1 MIFLTLQLR
10 RTNEGVSASLLKEG
24 KALTPEVISADLSDV
39 DLETLRT
46 ELTEGQKL
54 TAEIP
59 RFAQRLGGLL
69 LPPPLLQA
77 WQDESKVVPAGTRLV
92 TMLDL
97 EVTLQSYPWELASA
111 GGRLFLRPDRPFL
124 RQAPR
129 VKESSD
135 KPGWPIDMLIV
146 LGSRKQELEEISGY
160 EECHRIR
167 KALRERNRFV
177 HMHVLDL
184 SAYDPQQP
192 DATGR
197 QRLSNAL
204 STVRPQILHFI
215 GHGTDNGLE
224 LFQAGRPQEADVGSA
239 VWTKDAIAAD
249 LKFTPWLVYLNACR
263 SLGGGQAL
271 PFHFGTLAGAFLD
284 EGVRAVIAMH
294 ADISGPRAAVCAE
307 RFYQALGTGDSID
320 VALTHAR
327 AEVDQSVVG
336 AEAGIKEMAEAY
348 LPALIV
354 ARDPAN
360 VIPCFTDRYR
370 PPGTAQISKGNEI
383 ARVVNELVNQD
394 IMRRE
399 LLGWPLRESSHANA
413 IAVHGPSNSGKSWL
427 LAWCMD
433 GWLRQQY
440 TVSYNVMAKHRHWFE
455 AMNAILLGD
464 SVTGLK
470 SVALDEAHKLFIG
483 EIGGLLAPATPE
495 SRKTQLTG
503 LKPANRKRLDSEIE
517 FVAGC
522 FARALKHAGDTE
534 PLVIILD
541 QFDMSGITSMDP
553 VTFKLLY
560 NNWIQPYVIDN
571 DSPVR
576 LVLGL
581 PRTLAISY
589 ELPASLLK
597 VSLDAFEGER
607 YVDLLDELL
616 RARYAADYHSLQG
629 WWQEEKQRMPLKS
642 RLAADLSRDCDVM
655 HYLLRNMRQRERE

>member
-1 MIFLTLQLR
+1 VIFLTLQLR
-10 RTNEGVSASLLKEG
+10 RTNESVSASLWKEG
-24 KALTPEVISADLSDV
+24 KALTPEVHSTDLSAA

-59 RFAQRLGGLL
+59 RFAKRLGGLL
-69 LPPPLLQA
+69 LPPALLQA
-77 WQDESKVVPAGTRLV
+77 WQEASKAVPAGTRLV

-97 EVTLQSYPWELASA
+97 EATLQSYPWELAWA
-111 GGRLFLRPDRPFL
+111 GGRLFFRPDRPFL
-124 RQAPR
+124 RQAPS
-129 VKESSD
+129 VKGSSD

-146 LGSRKQELEEISGY
+146 LGSRKRELEEISGY
-160 EECHRIR
+160 EELHRIR

-177 HMHVLDL
+177 HLHVLDL

-197 QRLSNAL
+197 QRLSSAL
-204 STVRPQILHFI
+204 SRIRPQVLHFI

-224 LFQAGRPQEADVGSA
+224 LFQPGRPEEEDVGSA
-239 VWTKDAIAAD
+239 VWTKDAIAPD

-271 PFHFGTLAGAFLD
+271 PLHFSTLAGAFLD

-307 RFYQALGTGDSID
+307 RFYQALGAGDSID

-327 AEVDQSVVG
+327 AEVDRSIVG

-354 ARDPAN
+354 AGDPAN

-370 PPGTAQISKGNEI
+370 PPKTARISTGNEI
-383 ARVVNELVNQD
+383 AKVVNELVNQD
-394 IMRRE
+394 TMRRE
-399 LLGWPLRESSHANA
+399 LLGWPLSESGHANA
-413 IAVHGPSNSGKSWL
+413 IAVHGPTNSGKSWL

-455 AMNAILLGD
+455 AMSAILLSD
-464 SVTGLK
+464 TALGLK
-470 SVALDEAHKLFIG
+470 SVAVDEARKLFIG
-483 EIGGLLAPATPE
+483 EIGELLAPATAKG
-495 SRKTQLTG
+495 RKTHLTG
-503 LKPANRKRLDSEIE
+503 LKPANRKRLDSEIA
-517 FVAGC
+517 FVADC
-522 FARALKHAGDTE
+522 FARALKHAGATG

-541 QFDMSGITSMDP
+541 QFEMPGITPMDP

-571 DSPVR
+571 DSPVHV
-576 LVLGL
+576 VLGL
-581 PRTLAISY
+581 PRALADSY

-597 VSLDAFEGER
+597 VSLDAFAGDR
-607 YVDLLDELL
+607 YVDLIDELL
-616 RARYAADYHSLQG
+616 RARYAAEYQALHG
-629 WWQEEKQRMPLKS
+629 RWQEEKQRMRPNP
-642 RLAADLSRDCDVM
+642 RLPADLSQDCNVLY
-655 HYLLRNMRQRERE
+655 HWLRHMR